1 MYNTKTQS
9 KLRTKTKN
17 QKRIERLLDQYP
29 TAVQGLNKAMLQLSN
44 CPKEVS
50 VSPKIIDFGNDQ
62 KNNKNK
68 VTKRELILFMIKKF
82 NIFLDL
88 SNQNESEW
96 VKFKFTRQNSFDSL
110 ITLAD
115 SQEFEEKMGAI
126 TEKLRYW
133 YNQDRNNFQGMDS
146 AHLEESYKVPSNV
159 IIDKEKLKK
168 FCAEDS
174 TTDQSSQI
182 KKVYRAFSF
191 FFRARFNCINATN
204 KNRKNMIF
212 GRDYKFGFGDS
223 QLTDYQISERN
234 SNSNQQKDNLS
245 EKQISNQNHKKQQT
259 TGRKLRR
266 KRKHTRSKRK
276 SVRQKFLDQESSY
289 SLSSSS
295 GDEIERETTIYP
307 KQLRTKER
315 RMIITQERPT
325 LNINTNQNNSGN
337 YFTSPHQMQSKS
349 DQELEGELIWLLVN
363 LKSNYKNY

>member
-17 QKRIERLLDQYP
+17 QKRIERLLEQYP
-29 TAVQGLNKAMLQLSN
+29 TAVEGLNKGMLQLPN

-50 VSPKIIDFGNDQ
+50 VSSAIINFGNDQ
-62 KNNKNK
+62 SSNKNK

-88 SNQNESEW
+88 SDENESEW
-96 VKFKFTRQNSFDSL
+96 VEFKFTRQNNFDSL
-110 ITLAD
+110 IAFAD
-115 SQEFEEKMGAI
+115 SQEFEEKMSVI

-133 YNQDRNNFQGMDS
+133 YGQDSDNFQGMDS
-146 AHLEESYKVPSNV
+146 AHLEESYKIPSNV
-159 IIDKEKLKK
+159 IIDKDKLKK

-212 GRDYKFGFGDS
+212 QRNYKFGYGNS
-223 QLTDYQISERN
+223 QLMENETRKRN
-234 SNSNQQKDNLS
+234 TNPNQQKDTQS
-245 EKQISNQNHKKQQT
+245 EKPISNQNQKSKKPQT
-259 TGRKLRR
+259 TGRKIRR

-276 SVRQKFLDQESSY
+276 SVRQKFLDQESSI
-289 SLSSSS
+289 SSSS
-295 GDEIERETTIYP
+295 GDEIERETATYP

-325 LNINTNQNNSGN
+325 LNMNTNQNAVDD
-337 YFTSPHQMQSKS
+337 YFTSPQQMQSKT